1 MSEPRPA
8 VFLDRDGTIN
18 REVDYL
24 SRVEDFEL
32 LPGAGDALRALQDAG
47 FLLIVVT
54 NQSGIARGMLD
65 EARLEEIHAELARQL
80 DAFGVVLDHV
90 GHCPHHPDCGERV
103 ECDCRKPRPGLLL
116 EATRALDVDLT
127 ESYCVGD
134 SLRDL
139 TAGEALGV
147 RGILVATGKGADQ
160 ERAASRDGRTIEPF
174 VADLAV
180 AARWILARRM
190 LT

>member
-32 LPGAGDALRALQDAG
+32 LPGAGEALRALQDAG
-47 FLLIVVT
+47 FLLVVIT

-65 EARLEEIHAELARQL
+65 EARLEEIHGEMARQL

-103 ECDCRKPRPGLLL
+103 ECNCRKPQPGLLL
-116 EATRALDVDLT
+116 EATRVLEIDLT

-147 RGILVATGKGADQ
+147 RGILVGTGKGEAQ
-160 ERAASRDGRTIEPF
+160 ERTAREAGRTIEPF
-174 VADLAV
+174 VADLA
-180 AARWILARRM
+180 AASRWILAQRVPS
-190 LT
+190 